1 MLNEMCVCV
10 CGGGK
15 RDVSVTFE
23 YQSIE
28 VKTGRGIMQMQA
40 MFSHFSHKREYLL
53 IW

>member
-10 CGGGK
+10 CVGGK

-28 VKTGRGIMQMQA
+28 VKMGRGIMQMQA
-40 MFSHFSHKREYLL
+40 MCSHFAYK
-53 IW
+53 